1 MSSFDEYRK
10 KLKDKYGLK
19 NDTKSEEE
27 KTTKSSGGSAG
38 NTSKPASSGT
48 NKTTVKTSGS
58 SSFDSYREKLRS
70 KYLTDKVDSDGV
82 TKWFNDAHSAMS
94 EMENYNKAN
103 ADKYDADYG
112 GDAGKR
118 VDYLLNSSK
127 DVYNYIQ
134 NHSDEFDNADELKEM
149 FNQYQSALLKFDKA
163 NYDTRRY
170 YSSFGSEE
178 GYKNYLASV
187 DYGNKSAEELEA
199 YKGSIVD
206 DVQQHEYAGFYV
218 NALKE
223 GKSDEWIRK
232 NMPEYAQAYDYIVDK
247 YDIDTEVYPP
257 AYIGEI
263 IYEKTMSL
271 PKTEKNPVL
280 YYDQHGAVT
289 LDNLITVKKTEGK
302 IAAIQAD
309 NTLKTSYDELMTY
322 NQDIGEMEAAMAALS
337 AKDEGATV
345 YPEDMEAYNYIINKY
360 GIDPTGHTN
369 ASIKQVIY
377 ETYLQ
382 LIDGSYSGQQK
393 HKSILSGNGY
403 DWDELLYYHDWNKD
417 RERQLEL
424 KKSYE
429 MVAEDYPT
437 LATVA
442 NLFTGPIQAVEFAGD
457 VLERAKYAGKGEYS
471 AYGLDNIYDNNANA
485 FSGTVSGTV
494 TENIKNEVMDKT
506 GSEFWSDLAGTAY
519 SGVTSAVQSYVTQAM
534 LGPVGGSL
542 ILASQ
547 SASSAYIDGIKN
559 GQTTEQAMAVGV
571 ISGVAE
577 YFTEKITWEKL
588 IEIDTSWDTTSVF
601 TFLKSLFKNSSN
613 VFMQGLYEG
622 GEEVIS
628 SLANTIADE
637 VIAQDKSAIATAIRQ
652 YKMQGLSDTDAKKQA
667 TQDWWTQLLDA
678 AIGGFIGGASAGGVV
693 TAAQTGMAGATGIIN
708 NSRENKWYKSKYD
721 LPSLID
727 EALEIDPENKLAKKI
742 KEKVSSGKNVSGSQI
757 KSLVQS
763 NMERIKQQST
773 ETAEV
778 GDNEIV
784 TTLEEASKKY
794 GAQAQA
800 MVHTYHKDQDISKYD
815 TAYKHAYNM
824 GKNGV
829 SLDYAMKSESTS
841 YLTET
846 QRELAYNAG
855 KAAADFGKEKEV
867 SDMGKAEYTDPKTE
881 ETKAVKVQG
890 VASINNGEMM
900 LKLDNGETVKASDV
914 SFSSKGEALLYST
927 VLDMGVDTEAAER
940 IIGGYKASGNISM
953 HDYALGIK
961 KAYDYG
967 YAGIDPSQWKKS
979 DFTHKLSDETKSFA
993 YELGRNAVEAKTNAK
1008 QKGTSE
1014 KVTEAKKKGPVKAKA
1029 GKVIAED
1036 GVDVTEKGEID
1047 TEGLSELQKKSLIGI
1062 KGLASVSPINFHI
1075 FKSQIVDGKYVATI
1089 NGKVVEGSP
1098 NGLYYVGTNDIWI
1111 DLNAGNFG
1119 AGTMLWTAGHEIS
1132 HYIRERAAASWK
1144 AMADLVISEF
1154 SKRQDISVTD
1164 MLDKQITK
1172 IKEREALSNNTEP
1185 KSEAEILDEAYEDL
1199 ISDALSEM
1207 LEDGSVVEFLAEV
1220 KQQDKSLWQ
1229 TIKDAIA
1236 DLLKR
1241 WGEIIGVYKNQRVD
1255 TREAEALRSMEET
1268 FKKLQKM
1275 YAEAFAEANAVEEAI
1290 GDTLGVRSLEDF
1302 LEAKNTNGEQLFQ
1315 YRAMEA
1321 DEATYRDM
1329 LRKWGKMSDVQINNL
1344 FATVDKAMEIIKD
1357 NLEVLDY
1364 AWEADIDDRAFSP
1377 VKPNS
1382 DSLYKVSLDFSTLCR
1397 KRILQQTI
1405 IAELQAALE
1414 KPLTREEGI
1423 AIRDAL
1429 MALQEEGRKI
1439 EVACALCYVESARMK
1454 SPEQIKKFLNNRENV
1469 LRDFF
1474 ASKSG
1479 GDIKGKI
1486 KQAEL
1491 DMRAKLG
1498 VELDASLKS
1507 LDKKTADAI
1516 RQAKRDAK
1524 ASYAPTKAEQEL
1536 IEVAKAMTVS
1546 DFTSPEGLENL
1557 AKNYPELFDAYTS
1570 YVRNATKSK
1579 GIENDT
1585 WWRAGD
1591 SSRIG
1596 DVLIANM
1603 NRENGLRSQSWSDF
1617 QVIHILDYIAATIE
1631 LSTRNAKEQ
1640 AYTKVPDYVELMG
1653 QTGVMIN
1660 MSLIPTSKFDGTLQY
1675 DEVEG
1680 IAYKRALELREKYPA
1695 TAGTICI
1702 GVDNRQIQMLLADI
1716 NIDYVIPYHRSG
1728 MAAAIRKLMHIPT
1741 WSEYEKY
1748 QGETELSDADAK
1760 KNAEKYGVKLLD
1772 KSDPNYQKHT
1782 NFSEWFDLEVAKQIA
1797 KMENANP
1804 SDKAKQKAYGVMYG
1818 GYMAMQDAA
1827 NNYLKLCAERGL
1839 SPKFSH
1845 EKADFTVED
1854 NYWKL
1859 LIDRKMVNNATGEI
1873 IEQQTIQPIFDEGEV
1888 LRILNDELERYP
1900 SVKADQDYAVRKVTE
1915 NFLSGNIKSGMSA
1928 EAIAKVMKKPVDNVT
1943 NVNIEAAAEDV
1954 KVQDKPAAKYS
1965 ERITADMSDAER
1977 ADVLKKKNITNTP
1990 TVINIPNEILQKL
2003 ESVSSWDDINK
2014 LFGSEKRTLIQKI
2027 ASEFGVFKGYKNEDI
2042 NISFEFSNNNYRES
2056 YGKQK
2061 RDFENFAKMFS
2072 VFDSVVENAIGIEI
2086 HKREDY
2092 KPDAT
2097 LKNVYVLISAFEDGD
2112 FIVPVKLEVKEFK
2125 DKQNT
2130 LYVAISLQTIKKT
2143 EVSKQGTTENG
2154 VAQGSRSVTIN
2165 VADLM
2170 RKVNPLDTNF
2180 TKYFPKELLTDEQRK
2195 RLEPVAK
2202 HSDRN
2207 SNGKM
2212 LSKGQQEYFKDSKV
2226 RDADGNLR
2234 VVYHGTP
2241 NGTFTEFK
2249 MTEGSHSSLM
2259 AQYGAGFYFDTDR
2272 KAAERYTS
2280 AVNKTGGVSHRK
2292 VYEAYLNITN
2302 PLEITD
2308 TSHVVTKEQ
2317 FAEVVRQGNYE
2328 WFFTNGMPNEL
2339 RNWLGKSKA
2348 EIQQMPKDE
2357 IVNHWVDMVY
2367 ERATFDSDLL
2377 SSMVKAFKG
2386 RAVVEAMREVF
2397 GKDGIRVNDRYGEMW
2412 IAWDANQ
2419 IKETN
2424 NLNPTS
2430 NLDIRYSERNKASSK
2445 VSDGNYSVSD
2455 IKEMFDAWNT
2465 DPDLTKLAER
2475 VFAKL
2480 EAVIAKQRSY
2490 SFANGYT
2497 IRFANE
2503 EDINRYSYSGTPEGL
2518 FSGDTTSRLYGIT
2531 YNSDKFNSGKLTE
2544 QRKATILLH
2553 EAIHACTVNAIMA
2566 AERSIP
2572 KYVDTLSF
2580 EPKEYWGEDVK
2591 AGLSLIKI
2599 FEQVRTA
2606 GESSEYGQRDA
2617 YEMVAE
2623 LANPDFRQFLKKQ
2636 SLWSRVVDAIKR
2648 IFGIESKNALD
2659 ATSSALERI
2668 LNEGVNASS
2677 NTNARYSER
2686 STDSNRSLLANA
2698 LETTVQN
2705 DLEAQKLKVYK
2716 EKISLIDAEQQKL
2729 AEINAEIRELSF
2741 AKGKRDTER
2750 LKALR
2755 FDAVQTANRINTYDR
2770 QLLNLESTKVL
2781 KAVLE
2786 REKGLAMKRQKQ
2798 KNAEVQKAYREKII
2812 ETRDKQEAV
2821 KKLQKLLLDTSKWI
2835 SYPKKEDVKCPDI
2848 LRGPYAEF
2856 LESIDLSSKRL
2867 LTGGKA
2873 TLNDQ
2878 KIANAMNSLAT
2889 AIEQIKAAQNPTA
2902 DTKDIS
2908 PEALDAGYL
2917 DLPVNFVINLRK
2929 KAEDITRLMVPGD
2942 FVVGRMSAEDVKQI
2956 SKLIKTLNHSIKE
2969 MSTMYSNLRFA
2980 RVEEAGV
2987 HTIDFLDDIGKAK
3000 STNAVSDFVSW
3011 ENGMPYYVFKRFGE
3025 AGESIFEELM
3035 DAQDKLAYLADEIF
3049 KFKDKTW
3056 TDKEANA
3063 WGKDTHTIKLPS
3075 GNEITLTTADAMG
3088 IYCLSRREQAVPHLL
3103 GGGIRVIGV
3112 TKGAK
3117 KASDSRSTLTVEDLN
3132 TIISSL
3138 SDKQKSVAEAIQEFM
3153 SSTCSEWG
3161 NEISMKRFLT
3171 REFREKYYYPIE
3183 SSDENLPV
3191 KDKMA
3196 QQADLYRLLNI
3207 SATKPLTEGANNAV
3221 VIRNIFEVFTNHTS
3235 DMAKLNAYGMALLDY
3250 MKWVNYREKTTTD
3263 EKQIVTRG
3271 VRQSMNSTYGDKA
3284 FSYVLNLIKDVN
3296 GRYNDGG
3303 DHAWLMKMT
3312 RAAKT
3317 AAVGNSLRVAALQV
3331 TSYPRA
3337 GYVLSQKSL
3346 TLGLTK
3352 KPQIKKAQ
3360 KYCGVAL
3367 WKSFGFYDTNISRSI
3382 EDQIKGTTDIKQK
3395 LIEWSLKGA
3404 ELGDALTWGLLWNA
3418 CEYEVASTKKY
3429 KVGTE
3434 EFNQAVGKKLRE
3446 VVYATQVVDST
3457 LTRSQIMRNKSGLT
3471 QGATAFMSE
3480 PTLSANILMDAGFQ
3494 FNLEKR
3500 RTGSVKSAW
3509 KKAGKQIGRAVAI
3522 YSIGQLTAA
3531 TIEALFDAYR
3541 DDDDDEEFKEKFT
3554 EAFKKNVITDL
3565 MPFNKIPIISD
3576 LVEFVLSRF
3585 DIGYFSSD
3593 NLSTTWLSQA
3603 ATAYDAWAEI
3613 IEEKRGGEETSK
3625 TVYNAIYNT
3634 VRALSSMTGVAGSG
3648 LMREAIVFWNNT
3660 AGAYDSTLKV
3670 KTYENS
3676 KTQNG
3681 QLLYEAI
3688 IKGDKRQAESLKAQ
3702 FENEDEVSKALVKAL
3717 RENDPRIIEAAEA
3730 RLSGD
3735 MTLYLQIAKAIKAE
3749 GNFHQDI
3756 IVYAINSEMNA
3767 LKRDDGEASS
3777 GFRSKPTFTNADYYN
3792 AAVNGDA
3799 ADVKAVKD
3807 YLIESGKTES
3817 QIQSSFNSSVKDAYE
3832 EGEITVM
3839 SAVSLMTTYGGKTS
3853 DEANLSVKY
3862 MDFKTEYPEYADG
3875 ITETKF
3881 SNYYEPI
3888 SDYGGYSLEDWGIS
3902 LSTYAEY
3909 CVQSAECK
3917 GVDAN
3922 GDGKTDSGSKKAE
3935 ILEVINA
3942 LPLTYEQK
3950 DALYYLNGWSAKTIY
3965 EAPWH

>member
-1 MSSFDEYRK
+1 M
-10 KLKDKYGLK
+10 
-19 NDTKSEEE
+19 
-27 KTTKSSGGSAG
+27 
-38 NTSKPASSGT
+38 
-48 NKTTVKTSGS
+48 
-58 SSFDSYREKLRS
+58 
-70 KYLTDKVDSDGV
+70 
-82 TKWFNDAHSAMS
+82 
-94 EMENYNKAN
+94 
-103 ADKYDADYG
+103 
-112 GDAGKR
+112 
-118 VDYLLNSSK
+118 
-127 DVYNYIQ
+127 
-134 NHSDEFDNADELKEM
+134 
-149 FNQYQSALLKFDKA
+149 
-163 NYDTRRY
+163 
-170 YSSFGSEE
+170 
-178 GYKNYLASV
+178 
-187 DYGNKSAEELEA
+187 
-199 YKGSIVD
+199 
-206 DVQQHEYAGFYV
+206 
-218 NALKE
+218 
-223 GKSDEWIRK
+223 
-232 NMPEYAQAYDYIVDK
+232 
-247 YDIDTEVYPP
+247 
-257 AYIGEI
+257 
-263 IYEKTMSL
+263 
-271 PKTEKNPVL
+271 
-280 YYDQHGAVT
+280 
-289 LDNLITVKKTEGK
+289 
-302 IAAIQAD
+302 
-309 NTLKTSYDELMTY
+309 
-322 NQDIGEMEAAMAALS
+322 
-337 AKDEGATV
+337 
-345 YPEDMEAYNYIINKY
+345 
-360 GIDPTGHTN
+360 
-369 ASIKQVIY
+369 
-377 ETYLQ
+377 
-382 LIDGSYSGQQK
+382 
-393 HKSILSGNGY
+393 
-403 DWDELLYYHDWNKD
+403 
-417 RERQLEL
+417 
-424 KKSYE
+424 
-429 MVAEDYPT
+429 
-437 LATVA
+437 
-442 NLFTGPIQAVEFAGD
+442 
-457 VLERAKYAGKGEYS
+457 
-471 AYGLDNIYDNNANA
+471 
-485 FSGTVSGTV
+485 
-494 TENIKNEVMDKT
+494 
-506 GSEFWSDLAGTAY
+506 
-519 SGVTSAVQSYVTQAM
+519 
-534 LGPVGGSL
+534 
-542 ILASQ
+542 
-547 SASSAYIDGIKN
+547 
-559 GQTTEQAMAVGV
+559 
-571 ISGVAE
+571 
-577 YFTEKITWEKL
+577 
-588 IEIDTSWDTTSVF
+588 
-601 TFLKSLFKNSSN
+601 
-613 VFMQGLYEG
+613 
-622 GEEVIS
+622 
-628 SLANTIADE
+628 
-637 VIAQDKSAIATAIRQ
+637 
-652 YKMQGLSDTDAKKQA
+652 
-667 TQDWWTQLLDA
+667 
-678 AIGGFIGGASAGGVV
+678 
-693 TAAQTGMAGATGIIN
+693 
-708 NSRENKWYKSKYD
+708 
-721 LPSLID
+721 
-727 EALEIDPENKLAKKI
+727 
-742 KEKVSSGKNVSGSQI
+742 
-757 KSLVQS
+757 
-763 NMERIKQQST
+763 
-773 ETAEV
+773 
-778 GDNEIV
+778 
-784 TTLEEASKKY
+784 
-794 GAQAQA
+794 
-800 MVHTYHKDQDISKYD
+800 
-815 TAYKHAYNM
+815 
-824 GKNGV
+824 
-829 SLDYAMKSESTS
+829 
-841 YLTET
+841 
-846 QRELAYNAG
+846 
-855 KAAADFGKEKEV
+855 
-867 SDMGKAEYTDPKTE
+867 
-881 ETKAVKVQG
+881 
-890 VASINNGEMM
+890 
-900 LKLDNGETVKASDV
+900 
-914 SFSSKGEALLYST
+914 
-927 VLDMGVDTEAAER
+927 
-940 IIGGYKASGNISM
+940 
-953 HDYALGIK
+953 
-961 KAYDYG
+961 
-967 YAGIDPSQWKKS
+967 
-979 DFTHKLSDETKSFA
+979 
-993 YELGRNAVEAKTNAK
+993 
-1008 QKGTSE
+1008 
-1014 KVTEAKKKGPVKAKA
+1014 
-1029 GKVIAED
+1029 
-1036 GVDVTEKGEID
+1036 
-1047 TEGLSELQKKSLIGI
+1047 
-1062 KGLASVSPINFHI
+1062 
-1075 FKSQIVDGKYVATI
+1075 
-1089 NGKVVEGSP
+1089 
-1098 NGLYYVGTNDIWI
+1098 
-1111 DLNAGNFG
+1111 
-1119 AGTMLWTAGHEIS
+1119 
-1132 HYIRERAAASWK
+1132 
-1144 AMADLVISEF
+1144 
-1154 SKRQDISVTD
+1154 
-1164 MLDKQITK
+1164 
-1172 IKEREALSNNTEP
+1172 
-1185 KSEAEILDEAYEDL
+1185 
-1199 ISDALSEM
+1199 
-1207 LEDGSVVEFLAEV
+1207 
-1220 KQQDKSLWQ
+1220 
-1229 TIKDAIA
+1229 
-1236 DLLKR
+1236 
-1241 WGEIIGVYKNQRVD
+1241 
-1255 TREAEALRSMEET
+1255 
-1268 FKKLQKM
+1268 
-1275 YAEAFAEANAVEEAI
+1275 
-1290 GDTLGVRSLEDF
+1290 
-1302 LEAKNTNGEQLFQ
+1302 
-1315 YRAMEA
+1315 
-1321 DEATYRDM
+1321 
-1329 LRKWGKMSDVQINNL
+1329 
-1344 FATVDKAMEIIKD
+1344 
-1357 NLEVLDY
+1357 
-1364 AWEADIDDRAFSP
+1364 
-1377 VKPNS
+1377 
-1382 DSLYKVSLDFSTLCR
+1382 YKVSLDFSTLCR

-1702 GVDNRQIQMLLADI
+1702 GVDNKQIQMLLADI

-1873 IEQQTIQPIFDEGEV
+1873 IEQQIIQPIFDEGEV

-1943 NVNIEAAAEDV
+1943 NVNIEAAVEEVEVREKPDV
-1954 KVQDKPAAKYS
+1954 KYSFRNSKSGTANDALSPYGEELAHFIKQKGDYIVDSFKKLKQVVDLAFDNPTAKATAYFGIINQDTLAK
-1965 ERITADMSDAER
+1965 I
-1977 ADVLKKKNITNTP
+1977 KNSISNLPKTSQ
-1990 TVINIPNEILQKL
+1990 EILFKTGRDYSIATTL
-2003 ESVSSWDDINK
+2003 DSIRHIVDD
-2014 LFGSEKRTLIQKI
+2014 
-2027 ASEFGVFKGYKNEDI
+2027 KNLSRDDVV
-2042 NISFEFSNNNYRES
+2042 NYLDRLADTIVE
-2056 YGKQK
+2056 
-2061 RDFENFAKMFS
+2061 
-2072 VFDSVVENAIGIEI
+2072 FDSVAFDYYTDSYKNKIPGII
-2086 HKREDY
+2086 FK
-2092 KPDAT
+2092 K
-2097 LKNVYVLISAFEDGD
+2097 KFEDG
-2112 FIVPVKLEVKEFK
+2112 
-2125 DKQNT
+2125 T
-2130 LYVAISLQTIKKT
+2130 LVSFDLISQKKKSLVLQTIYLNSGDYQKKKSAET
-2143 EVSKQGTTENG
+2143 L
-2154 VAQGSRSVTIN
+2154 
-2165 VADLM
+2165 LM
-2170 RKVNPLDTNF
+2170 RDRLSRTPEVGVGQTSVDSVPQEEETVKVKN
-2180 TKYFPKELLTDEQRK
+2180 
-2195 RLEPVAK
+2195 
-2202 HSDRN
+2202 SDRN
-2207 SNGKM
+2207 SNGDK
-2212 LSKGQQEYFKDSKV
+2212 LSEGQQEYFKDSKV

-2272 KAAERYTS
+2272 NSAKRYTS
-2280 AVNKTGGVSHRK
+2280 AVNKTGGVSNPK

-2308 TSHVVTKEQ
+2308 TSHVVTKDQ
-2317 FAEVVRQGNYE
+2317 LAEVVRRGNYE
-2328 WFFTNGMPNEL
+2328 WFFTNGIPNEL
-2339 RNWLGKSKA
+2339 RNYLGKTKA
-2348 EIQQMPKDE
+2348 EIQQMPREE

-2367 ERATFDSDLL
+2367 ERAYNDSDIL
-2377 SSMVKAFKG
+2377 SNMVKAFKG
-2386 RAVVEAMREVF
+2386 RTVIEAMKEVF
-2397 GKDGIRVNDRYGEMW
+2397 GKDGIHVTDRYGEMW

-2430 NLDIRYSERNKASSK
+2430 NPDI
-2445 VSDGNYSVSD
+2445 
-2455 IKEMFDAWNT
+2455 
-2465 DPDLTKLAER
+2465 
-2475 VFAKL
+2475 
-2480 EAVIAKQRSY
+2480 
-2490 SFANGYT
+2490 
-2497 IRFANE
+2497 
-2503 EDINRYSYSGTPEGL
+2503 
-2518 FSGDTTSRLYGIT
+2518 
-2531 YNSDKFNSGKLTE
+2531 
-2544 QRKATILLH
+2544 
-2553 EAIHACTVNAIMA
+2553 
-2566 AERSIP
+2566 
-2572 KYVDTLSF
+2572 
-2580 EPKEYWGEDVK
+2580 
-2591 AGLSLIKI
+2591 
-2599 FEQVRTA
+2599 
-2606 GESSEYGQRDA
+2606 
-2617 YEMVAE
+2617 
-2623 LANPDFRQFLKKQ
+2623 
-2636 SLWSRVVDAIKR
+2636 
-2648 IFGIESKNALD
+2648 
-2659 ATSSALERI
+2659 
-2668 LNEGVNASS
+2668 
-2677 NTNARYSER
+2677 RYSER
-2686 STDSNRSLLANA
+2686 STDSNRDLLANA

-2705 DLEAQKLKVYK
+2705 DLEAQKLKLYK

-2755 FDAVQTANRINTYDR
+2755 FEAAQTANRINTYDR

-2781 KAVLE
+2781 KAVLN

-2798 KNAEVQKAYREKII
+2798 KNAEVQKAYREKIT

-2821 KKLQKLLLDTSKWI
+2821 KKLQKVVLDTSKWI

-2867 LTGGKA
+2867 LKGGEA

-2917 DLPVNFVINLRK
+2917 DLPVNFVVNLRK
-2929 KAEDITRLMVPGD
+2929 KAEDITKLMVPGN
-2942 FVVGRMSAEDVKQI
+2942 FVVDRMSSQDVKQI
-2956 SKLIKTLNHSIKE
+2956 SKLIKILNHSIKE

-2980 RVEEAGV
+2980 HVEEAGV
-2987 HTIDFLDDIGKAK
+2987 HTIDFLGDIGETK
-3000 STNAVSDFVSW
+3000 STNAIADYVSW
-3011 ENGMPYYVFKRFGE
+3011 ENGLPYFVFKRFGE

-3035 DAQDKLAYLADEIF
+3035 DAQDKLAFLADEIF

-3063 WGKDTHTIKLPS
+3063 WGKDTHTIELPS

-3103 GGGIRVIGV
+3103 GGGIRVIGA

-3138 SDKQKSVAEAIQEFM
+3138 SGRQKSVAEAIQEFM
-3153 SSTCSEWG
+3153 SGTCSEWG

-3171 REFREKYYYPIE
+3171 KEFREKNYYPIE

-3250 MKWVNYREKTTTD
+3250 MKWVNYREKTTS
-3263 EKQIVTRG
+3263 EEGQITTRG

-3312 RAAKT
+3312 RTAKT

-3346 TLGLTK
+3346 ALGLTK

-3360 KYCGVAL
+3360 KYCGIAL
-3367 WKSFGFYDTNISRSI
+3367 WKSFGFYDTNISRSM

-3404 ELGDALTWGLLWNA
+3404 ELGDALTWGVLWNA
-3418 CEYEVASTKKY
+3418 CEYEVASTKEY

-3480 PTLSANILMDAGFQ
+3480 PTLSANIIMDAAYQ

-3500 RTGSVKSAW
+3500 RTGKVASAW
-3509 KKAGKQIGRAVAI
+3509 KKTGNQIGRAVAI
-3522 YSIGQLTAA
+3522 YSLGQLTAA

-3541 DDDDDEEFKEKFT
+3541 DDDDEEFKKKFA
-3554 EAFKKNVITDL
+3554 EAFEKNVIIDL

-3576 LVEFVLSRF
+3576 IAEFLMSRF

-3603 ATAYDAWAEI
+3603 ANAYDAWAEI
-3613 IEEKRGGEETSK
+3613 IEERRGGKETSK

-3634 VRALSSMTGVAGSG
+3634 TRAISSMTGVAGSG
-3648 LMREAIVFWNNT
+3648 LMREAVVLWNNT

-3681 QLLYEAI
+3681 QLLYEAMV
-3688 IKGDKRQAESLKAQ
+3688 KGDKRQAESLKAQ
-3702 FENEDEVSKALVKAL
+3702 FESEDEVSKTLVKAL
-3717 RENDPRIIEAAEA
+3717 RENDPRIKEAAEA
-3730 RLSGD
+3730 RLGGD
-3735 MTLYLQIAKAIKAE
+3735 MTEYLRIAKSIKAE

-3756 IVYAINSEMNA
+3756 IVAAINGEMNA
-3767 LKRDDGEASS
+3767 LKKDDEASS
-3777 GFRSKPTFTNADYYN
+3777 GFTSEPIFTNADYYN

-3807 YLIESGKTES
+3807 YLVESGKTEA

-3832 EGEITVM
+3832 QGEITAM

-3862 MDFKTEYPEYADG
+3862 MDFKTEYPEYADS

-3902 LSTYAEY
+3902 LGTYAEY

-3935 ILEVINA
+3935 VLVVINT